1 MEEVMEVEV
10 EEVMEVAVAV
20 AIQTSTS
27 MAEDLL
33 TPLEVRGETTIT
45 ISMDDGKQD
54 GDFLLH
60 DILYFLYYYSTMNK
74 TISSV
79 RPLGRN
85 IISLLPLYYVFVV
98 MKISIINVFV
108 SSSYHLHHNSNCGVS
123 IIFITRSSR

>member
-1 MEEVMEVEV
+1 M

-33 TPLEVRGETTIT
+33 TPLEVRGKLQLQFQWMTENRMVI
-45 ISMDDGKQD
+45 
-54 GDFLLH
+54 FLLH
-60 DILYFLYYYSTMNK
+60 EILYFLYYYSTMNK
-74 TISSV
+74 TIWSV

-98 MKISIINVFV
+98 MKVSIINVFFV
-108 SSSYHLHHNSNCGVS
+108 SSSSPQLKLWS
-123 IIFITRSSR
+123 